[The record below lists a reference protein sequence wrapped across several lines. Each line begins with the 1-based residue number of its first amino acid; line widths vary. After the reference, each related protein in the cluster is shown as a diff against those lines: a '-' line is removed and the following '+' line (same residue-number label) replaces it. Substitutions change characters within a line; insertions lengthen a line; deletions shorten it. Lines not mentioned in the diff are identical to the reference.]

1 MIMTRAHLCRRR
13 RILIA
18 TCLLCVFFA
27 GVFVHTWPDSAMA
40 AEPTPTPVETSKH
53 GDDYLIGAG
62 DMLEI
67 LVWREPDISRTI
79 RVRPDGKI
87 SLPLVDDIRAANSTL
102 PQLKDRITK
111 ALAAYVENPSV
122 YVMLQENRSK
132 KIYIVGMVNAPG
144 EYVLEKET
152 TVLQA
157 IAMARGFS
165 EWAKKDDIV
174 IMRRDQ
180 QEQFRI
186 EFDYDRVVSG
196 KDIKQNILLNPDDV
210 IIVP

>member
-1 MIMTRAHLCRRR
+1 MIMTRPHLCRRHK
-13 RILIA
+13 IFIV
-18 TCLLCVFFA
+18 TCALCVFFA
-27 GVFVHTWPDSAMA
+27 GVFAHTWPDSAVA

-87 SLPLVDDIRAANSTL
+87 SLPLVDDIEAANSTL
-102 PQLKDRITK
+102 PHLKDRITK

-132 KIYIVGMVNAPG
+132 KIYIVGMVGAPG
-144 EYVLEKET
+144 EYVLERPI

-157 IAMARGFS
+157 IATAGGFT
-165 EWAKKDDIV
+165 EWAKKDDILIV
-174 IMRRDQ
+174 RKGPQ
-180 QEQFRI
+180 GQFRI
-186 EFDYDRVVSG
+186 EFDYERVVSG
-196 KDIKQNILLNPDDV
+196 KDIKQNILLNSDDV